1 MMILLEFKA
10 YGKSIQYQAIDEAIR
25 TVKFIRN
32 SCIHLWI
39 DNKGTG
45 KYDLSKYCKILAK
58 EFPFANELNST
69 ARQAAAERA
78 WSSISRFFENCKKKS
93 LQKKVIPALKS
104 TVGRLS
110 TNSQDG
116 SYLLIK
122 NQLILVIRKE
132 LGN

>member
-1 MMILLEFKA
+1 MIIVELKA
-10 YGKSIQYQAIDEAIR
+10 YGKPHKYQAIDEAIR

-32 SCIHLWI
+32 SCIRLWM

-78 WSSISRFFENCKKKS
+78 WLEVTVRIVEPYFMSFNPFLHS
-93 LQKKVIPALKS
+93 LSP
-104 TVGRLS
+104 
-110 TNSQDG
+110 
-116 SYLLIK
+116 IK
-122 NQLILVIRKE
+122 APLF
-132 LGN
+132 